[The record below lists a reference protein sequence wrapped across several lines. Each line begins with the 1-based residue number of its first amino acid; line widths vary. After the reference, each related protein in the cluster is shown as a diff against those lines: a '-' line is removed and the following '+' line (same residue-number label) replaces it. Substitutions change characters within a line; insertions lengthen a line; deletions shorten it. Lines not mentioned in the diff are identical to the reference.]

1 MTAVAHANDGGR
13 SIRGPA
19 SWCGVVG
26 LKPTRGRHP
35 LGPSYGDRGAGLICE
50 HVVTHTV
57 LDSAAILDCT
67 AGADAGAPNFPASPA
82 RPFADEVVL
91 APGRLRIGFST
102 SPVAEA
108 EVHGECTRAVL
119 EAARRYEA
127 LGHDIEEASP
137 RVDASR
143 FTDIFPTN
151 WLAMVAWAIR
161 DWARRIGRTPT
172 PADFEAYT

>member
-1 MTAVAHANDGGR
+1 M
-13 SIRGPA
+13 
-19 SWCGVVG
+19 
-26 LKPTRGRHP
+26 
-35 LGPSYGDRGAGLICE
+35 
-50 HVVTHTV
+50 
-57 LDSAAILDCT
+57 
-67 AGADAGAPNFPASPA
+67 
-82 RPFADEVVL
+82 
-91 APGRLRIGFST
+91 PGRLRIGFST

-127 LGHDIEEASP
+127 LGHDVEEASP

-143 FTDIFPTN
+143 STDIFPTI